1 MKVALRNVG
10 KTLFVP
16 VVLYILDKKN
26 NSYLKEQDV
35 SYITYDEGRK
45 YSLLFVNSEGE
56 MATVN
61 QKSFNKGVEE
71 MEDFNVIFD
80 TEILG
85 KEDVNRSDLFN
96 KLL

>member
-1 MKVALRNVG
+1 
-10 KTLFVP
+10 
-16 VVLYILDKKN
+16 
-26 NSYLKEQDV
+26 
-35 SYITYDEGRK
+35 
-45 YSLLFVNSEGE
+45 

-61 QKSFNKGVEE
+61 QKSFNKGVKE